1 MLGKTSNKH
10 ILTKLSDTTSPSD
23 MQMTAPH
30 PQQMLRGQVVN
41 LRRHAQRV
49 QFQSKSLLG
58 GTVTEWLARP
68 PPSSEDSGSSL
79 GSGLPGWSL
88 HGLPVPAWVFSRVLS
103 SGGETMHT
111 TMAIRWLHLHI
122 KVISVCL
129 YCTVTFLDRGQR
141 WREDATSCQPLGI
154 SCRLRAMTKS
164 VCVCETSET
173 QEDEDEDE
181 DGPAAVG
188 ENICSSSGPMSR
200 RGRKRAG
207 ADGGE
212 VSAQWALPTI
222 GSHPPGKRG

>member
-49 QFQSKSLLG
+49 QFQRLCRGNSHTG
-58 GTVTEWLARP
+58 DTRVYN
-68 PPSSEDSGSSL
+68 
-79 GSGLPGWSL
+79 
-88 HGLPVPAWVFSRVLS
+88 RVLS